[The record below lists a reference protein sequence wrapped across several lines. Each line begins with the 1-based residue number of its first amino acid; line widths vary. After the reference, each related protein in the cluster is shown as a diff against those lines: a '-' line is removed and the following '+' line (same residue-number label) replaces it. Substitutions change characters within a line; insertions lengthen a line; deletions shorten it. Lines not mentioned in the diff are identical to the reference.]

1 MNLPPQLF
9 LPLDPSPFL
18 PLSLFPYTR
27 ERGGERKFSKEKI
40 SSLFRGS
47 GKWRGGDPWGIGEE
61 GKGEGGR
68 VARFVRSP
76 AEEIKDHGGEI
87 RRIDGAN
94 GGERGTDRA

>member
-1 MNLPPQLF
+1 M
-9 LPLDPSPFL
+9 
-18 PLSLFPYTR
+18 
-27 ERGGERKFSKEKI
+27 EGG
-40 SSLFRGS
+40 
-47 GKWRGGDPWGIGEE
+47 GGDPWGIGEE

-94 GGERGTDRA
+94 GGEGGPTEHERSQSYNVRACVWMG